1 MSCSIAI
8 SINYDVIMLHIV
20 TLKVTISNHLLDG
33 YRSFLL
39 PHIQQGENVIKM
51 EKEFLAAYQAVTFKP
66 DWLTNDK
73 LEAAMKGHGVLVM
86 PTIAAGNSI
95 AADLKRGLDINIDDA
110 AFQEIDL
117 DIIVERAVR
126 AAKRAGAAPENAAL
140 IVASLLLLTGSGAR
154 AGMPMANRKIGA
166 MARIA
171 AGASRTSAI
180 ALQTNKF
187 TNRLSAFP
195 AYQAIYKAIEEGK
208 ATSVDGMKIPLFLSG
223 GAIYGHSALGEDHMV
238 PELAK
243 NLGKIG
249 AEAMAKAFAGAG
261 MTPSP
266 LWCALIS
273 CAVTMEIVHP
283 DAFAGEE
290 HGSFG
295 QKHSSYFA
303 GQGAVEAVGL
313 PPKIHWRGTN
323 EEVDTAELMGHFGLL
338 LKDIGGAS
346 LIGSMAVN
354 EMFAGFQEA
363 ALMYAGFSGGPVN
376 PPSGHLNS
384 DVVPILRILTQNKWD
399 MDDAAVKVR
408 EYKFDGF
415 IDPEMALAGINNIA
429 RKAEQANR
437 GYGTDVMLKASQ
449 PVMTRAITRRIKTA
463 YDMAKAGKGPEEVAK
478 ALDEERLAYVEAR
491 GSAVLTGFLQMLGVT
506 KGEVKI
512 KFTEL
517 RPQARRC
524 DDFTKKYWGFDSF
537 ISYDLELEGK
547 TYNIKNLSAEA
558 TVDFVLKGKNA
569 DDPMYVWALFCGN
582 VVSQELQ
589 YIGFSIMNITI
600 PAAMAAIMG
609 EDPKAAAKAAEKGG
623 YLTCAIPGAKKT
635 ATAVAS
641 MAKELYEW
649 LGKDEHDVLP

>member
-1 MSCSIAI
+1 M
-8 SINYDVIMLHIV
+8 
-20 TLKVTISNHLLDG
+20 
-33 YRSFLL
+33 
-39 PHIQQGENVIKM
+39 ENELI
-51 EKEFLAAYQAVTFKP
+51 AAYQAVTFKP

-86 PTIAAGNSI
+86 PAISVGNSI
-95 AADLKRGLDINIDDA
+95 AADLKRGLDIKIDDS
-110 AFQEIDL
+110 AFKDIDL
-117 DIIVERAVR
+117 DIIVDRAVK
-126 AAKRAGAAPENAAL
+126 AAKDAGASPENAAL
-140 IVASLLLLTGSGAR
+140 IVAATLLLTGSGAR

-171 AGASRTSAI
+171 AGASRTSAM
-180 ALQTNKF
+180 ALQTAKF
-187 TNRLSAFP
+187 TNRLTAFP
-195 AYQAIYKAIEEGK
+195 AYQAIYKAIEEGR

-223 GAIYGHSALGEDHMV
+223 GAIYGHSALAEDHMV

-249 AEAMAKAFAGAG
+249 AEAMVKAFAGAG

-273 CAVTMEIVHP
+273 TAVTMEIVHP

-290 HGSFG
+290 YGEFG
-295 QKHSSYFA
+295 KKHSSYFA
-303 GQGAVEAVGL
+303 GLGAVEGSGL

-323 EEVDTAELMGHFGLL
+323 EEIDTAELMGDFGLL

-384 DVVPILRILTQNKWD
+384 DIVPILRILMQNGWD
-399 MDDAAVKVR
+399 KHDAAAKVR
-408 EYKFDGF
+408 EYKFGGF
-415 IDPEMALAGINNIA
+415 IDPEMALAGINNVA
-429 RKAEQANR
+429 RKAEQASR
-437 GYGTDVMLKASQ
+437 GFVTDVMIGASQ
-449 PVMTRAITRRIKTA
+449 PVMTRAVTRRIKTA
-463 YDMAKAGKGPEEVAK
+463 FDMTKAGKGPEEIAK
-478 ALDEERLAYVEAR
+478 HLDEQRLAYVEAR
-491 GSAVLTGFLQMLGVT
+491 GSAVLTGFLQMLGVV
-506 KGEVKI
+506 KGEVKM
-512 KFTEL
+512 KFTEV

-524 DDFTKKYWGFDSF
+524 DNFTKKYWGFDSF
-537 ISYDLELEGK
+537 ISYDLELDGTKYHIE
-547 TYNIKNLSAEA
+547 NLSSEA

-582 VVSQELQ
+582 VVAQELQ

-600 PAAMAAIMG
+600 PAAIAAIMG
-609 EDPKAAAKAAEKGG
+609 EDPKAAAKAAEKGA
-623 YLTCAIPGAKKT
+623 YLTCAIPGAKER
-635 ATAVAS
+635 ATNVAS
-641 MAKELYEW
+641 VAKELFEW
-649 LGKDEHDVLP
+649 LQKDKHDVLP